1 LDGVVFVV
9 GEVPI
14 GVGSSEGGSH
24 EGDSLREFATNGE
37 HMSIGTSEGDSLRE
51 FATNGEHMSIG
62 TSEGDSLREFA
73 TNGEHMSIGTRH
85 HQNEPALG
93 YHLVHPYFG
102 NALDLGP
109 PVL

>member
-1 LDGVVFVV
+1 MDGVVFVV

-37 HMSIGTSEGDSLRE
+37 YMSIGTSEGDSLRE

-62 TSEGDSLREFA
+62 TSVYATISFFLSFLFFLNFPDLSL
-73 TNGEHMSIGTRH
+73 SS
-85 HQNEPALG
+85 L
-93 YHLVHPYFG
+93 
-102 NALDLGP
+102 
-109 PVL
+109 

>member
-1 LDGVVFVV
+1 MLLVILDGVVFVV

-24 EGDSLREFATNGE
+24 
-37 HMSIGTSEGDSLRE
+37 EGDSLRE

>member
-1 LDGVVFVV
+1 LLLLVYNHLLLVILDGVVFVV

-24 EGDSLREFATNGE
+24 
-37 HMSIGTSEGDSLRE
+37 EGDSLRE

>member
-1 LDGVVFVV
+1 LFHVLLLVYNHLLLVILDGVVFVV

-14 GVGSSEGGSH
+14 GVGYYEGGSH
-24 EGDSLREFATNGE
+24 
-37 HMSIGTSEGDSLRE
+37 EGDSLRE

>member
-24 EGDSLREFATNGE
+24 
-37 HMSIGTSEGDSLRE
+37 EGDSLRE